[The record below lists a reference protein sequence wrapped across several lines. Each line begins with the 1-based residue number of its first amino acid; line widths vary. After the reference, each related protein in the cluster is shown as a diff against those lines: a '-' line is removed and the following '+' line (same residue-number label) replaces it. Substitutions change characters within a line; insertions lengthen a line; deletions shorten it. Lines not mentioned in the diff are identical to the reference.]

1 MEVMLVVGGSL
12 CRLGRV
18 DGGRPSSWRV
28 VELMVGGRVD
38 AGWSSSLQ
46 VVELMV
52 GGRVRGGWSS

>member
-28 VELMVGGRVD
+28 VELIAD
-38 AGWSSSLQ
+38 
-46 VVELMV
+46 
-52 GGRVRGGWSS
+52 GRVRGGGAS